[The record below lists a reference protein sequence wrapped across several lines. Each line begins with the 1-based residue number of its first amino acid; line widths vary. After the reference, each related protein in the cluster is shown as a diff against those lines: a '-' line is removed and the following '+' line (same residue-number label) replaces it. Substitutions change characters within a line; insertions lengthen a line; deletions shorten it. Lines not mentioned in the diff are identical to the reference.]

1 MVCATFSSKRVDER
15 SEIMADDDVA
25 FVVEF
30 VPSVA
35 EVQIDQYVSAA
46 HYCCIYL
53 SKEEYTLHHMQQ
65 YFCHNDELWSHWFEC
80 CRFYVLD
87 DDDDDEN
94 ETEDEE
100 RSYQP
105 YQGTF

>member
-1 MVCATFSSKRVDER
+1 MSDGV
-15 SEIMADDDVA
+15 VA

-46 HYCCIYL
+46 HYCCICL
-53 SKEEYTLHHMQQ
+53 SKEEYTLHHIQQ
-65 YFCHNDELWSHWFEC
+65 YFCHNDDELWSHWFEC

-100 RSYQP
+100 RSFQP